1 MIVENDQPTTDLRTC
16 LTCSKPIQGR
26 VDKKFCDDYCRNAYN
41 NQAKAINKNLIRN
54 VNNALRK
61 NRNILEALVPDA
73 EGMAKSHRDK
83 LVQAGFQFRYM
94 THTYTNRKGNI
105 YYYCYDYGYLPL
117 ENDWFLIVKGREE

>member
-1 MIVENDQPTTDLRTC
+1 MIIENDQPTTELRTC
-16 LTCSKPIQGR
+16 QACSKPLQGR
-26 VDKKFCDDYCRNAYN
+26 VDKKFCDDYCRNSFN

-61 NRNILEALVPDA
+61 NRNILETLVPDG
-73 EGMAKSHRDK
+73 EGMAKAHRDK

-117 ENDWFLIVKGREE
+117 ENDWYLVVKGREE